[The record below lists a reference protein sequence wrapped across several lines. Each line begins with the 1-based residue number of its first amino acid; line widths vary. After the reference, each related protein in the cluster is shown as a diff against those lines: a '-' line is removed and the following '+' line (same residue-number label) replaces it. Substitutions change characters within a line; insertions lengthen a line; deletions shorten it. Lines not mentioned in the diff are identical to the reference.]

1 MNVVDLLKDKYKTMT
16 TKQKKLADYM
26 LNDPHIMC
34 FITLK
39 DLSQATNVT
48 EVTILNAC
56 SAWGFENFNELK
68 YEFRKYNVISNKNEV
83 QIQNAY
89 ASDPVPSYELTHK
102 EQLLIDIC
110 HEELAIINNY
120 VANIDISKLFNAA
133 EMILK
138 HKTIVICGRGISYQ
152 LAEFISMRL
161 ATVGIS
167 SITVNTELNDSIY
180 GTLSFIKSD
189 ILLIPVSFPDY
200 YYMTNKFVEY
210 AKIKGSSI
218 LAITDNENTEVALY
232 SNLVLTCPSTTRLFL
247 NTLSAPMMLGNL
259 LTSAVSIAKSTKSKN
274 DINNIEEFSKIFKGQ
289 EKNIL
294 N

>member
-1 MNVVDLLKDKYKTMT
+1 
-16 TKQKKLADYM
+16 M

-39 DLSQATNVT
+39 DLSAATKVT

-83 QIQNAY
+83 QMQNAH

-110 HEELAIINNY
+110 HEELSIVNNY
-120 VANIDISKLFNAA
+120 ISNIDISKLFNAA

-138 HKTIVICGRGISYQ
+138 HKVIVICGRGVSFQ

-161 ATVGIS
+161 TTLGIS

-180 GTLSFIKSD
+180 GTLSFIKND
-189 ILLIPVSFPDY
+189 VLLIPISFPDY

-210 AKIKGSSI
+210 AKLKGSTI
-218 LAITDNENTEVALY
+218 LAITDNESAEVALN
-232 SNLVLTCPSTTRLFL
+232 SNLVLTCQSTTRLFL
-247 NTLSAPMMLGNL
+247 NTLSTPMMLGNL
-259 LTSAVSIAKSTKSKN
+259 LTSAVSIVKSMKN
-274 DINNIEEFSKIFKGQ
+274 EDDISNMEEFSRIFKAQ
-289 EKNIL
+289 EEIF
-294 N
+294 

>member
-1 MNVVDLLKDKYKTMT
+1 MNVVDLIKSKYKMMT
-16 TKQKKLADYM
+16 TKQKHLANYM

-39 DLSQATNVT
+39 DLSAATKVT

-83 QIQNAY
+83 QMQNAH

-110 HEELAIINNY
+110 HEELAIVNNY
-120 VANIDISKLFNAA
+120 ISNIDISKLFNAA

-138 HKTIVICGRGISYQ
+138 HKVIVICGRGVSFQ

-161 ATVGIS
+161 TTLGIS

-180 GTLSFIKSD
+180 GTLSFIKD
-189 ILLIPVSFPDY
+189 DVLLIPISFPDY

-210 AKIKGSSI
+210 AKIKGSTI
-218 LAITDNENTEVALY
+218 LAITDNENAEVALS
-232 SNLVLTCPSTTRLFL
+232 SNLVLTCQSTTRLFL
-247 NTLSAPMMLGNL
+247 NTLSTPMMLGNF
-259 LTSAVSIAKSTKSKN
+259 LTSAVSIVKSMKN
-274 DINNIEEFSKIFKGQ
+274 EDDISNMEEFSRIFKTQ
-289 EKNIL
+289 EEAF
-294 N
+294 